1 MVRNRV
7 VTKINLNKILLGLLS
22 AFTDALRNF
31 LRFTVADADFAF
43 LITDYDECCEAE
55 TATALYNFSTTVD
68 VNNLLDVFRSFF
80 RLVFLGK

>member
-7 VTKINLNKILLGLLS
+7 VTKINLNKILLGLLG

-31 LRFTVADADFAF
+31 LCFSVADPDFTF
-43 LITDYDECCEAE
+43 LITDYDECCKAE

-68 VNNLLDVFRSFF
+68 VNDLLDVFRSFF
-80 RLVFLGK
+80 RLVPLGK